1 MKCIHPLLAGFVAAI
16 GLAAAAH
23 GADEVN
29 VSSGGTAAGPG
40 LAAHGYDVVAFFTAA
55 QPTLGSARF
64 STTHGGAT
72 YRFASGEHLEAFE
85 KSPEKYAPAYGG
97 YCAYG
102 VSVGK
107 KFDGDPRFWRIED
120 GRLYFNL
127 NADIQ
132 STWLEDVDGNIE
144 SADQKWR
151 KISSREVAA
160 L

>member
-1 MKCIHPLLAGFVAAI
+1 MNRIHPLLGFVATI
-16 GLAAAAH
+16 GLAAVAH

-29 VSSGGTAAGPG
+29 VSRGGTAAGPG

-64 STTHGGAT
+64 SATHGGAT
-72 YRFASGEHLEAFE
+72 YRFASAEHLAAFE
-85 KSPEKYAPAYGG
+85 KAPEKYAPAYGG
-97 YCAYG
+97 YCAFG

-127 NADIQ
+127 NGDIQ
-132 STWLEDVDGNIE
+132 RQWLEDVGGRIE
-144 SADQKWR
+144 SADAKWR
-151 KISSREVAA
+151 EIATRKVAA